1 METENNQSGLLY
13 HATMKNLTDPRRRC
27 DRRKI
32 LENEDNYF
40 FNGNKSNEILL

>member
-1 METENNQSGLLY
+1 METENNQSTLL
-13 HATMKNLTDPRRRC
+13 HHGAMKNLTDSRRRC

-40 FNGNKSNEILL
+40 FNGNRNNEIKL